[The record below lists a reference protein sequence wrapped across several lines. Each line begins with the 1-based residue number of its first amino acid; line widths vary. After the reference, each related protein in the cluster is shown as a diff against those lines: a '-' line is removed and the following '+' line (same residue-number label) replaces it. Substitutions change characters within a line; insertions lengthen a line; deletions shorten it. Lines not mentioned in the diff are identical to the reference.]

1 MTLRDRIARLYAA
14 HPRGERMRRA
24 PAGVRDLGQTWLAR
38 EAGVSPQTVRRW
50 IQRGAP
56 SRYGA
61 VIIEWLEREVASSRR
76 RARGGAARP
85 VAATT
90 ADLERGGAT

>member
-1 MTLRDRIARLYAA
+1 MDGMTLRERIRRLYRL

-24 PAGVRDLGQTWLAR
+24 PLGVRDLGQSWLAR

-50 IQRGAP
+50 VQRGEP

-61 VIIEWLEREVASSRR
+61 LIIERLEAAAGAGAEIDASR
-76 RARGGAARP
+76 
-85 VAATT
+85 
-90 ADLERGGAT
+90 

>member
-1 MTLRDRIARLYAA
+1 MTLRERIARLYAA

-50 IQRGAP
+50 VQRGEP
-56 SRYGA
+56 SRYGEL
-61 VIIEWLEREVASSRR
+61 VLERLERELASSRR
-76 RARGGAARP
+76 RARGWAARP
-85 VAATT
+85 AAATT
-90 ADLERGGAT
+90 ADLERGGAA